1 MKGKVR
7 LKTYKELYDKI
18 RDLVRSIS
26 NNSDDYDQKYMKIK
40 FNSDDDLSSQ
50 KILELCEIIIVLRSV
65 FHEDNWYYSYI
76 FLDKCLCKL

>member
-7 LKTYKELYDKI
+7 LKTYKELCDKI

-40 FNSDDDLSSQ
+40 FNSDDDLPSQ

-65 FHEDNWYYSYI
+65 FHEDS
-76 FLDKCLCKL
+76 

>member
-1 MKGKVR
+1 MEGKVR
-7 LKTYKELYDKI
+7 LKTYKELCDKI
-18 RDLVRSIS
+18 RDLVRTIS

-50 KILELCEIIIVLRSV
+50 KILELCEIMIVLRSV

>member
-7 LKTYKELYDKI
+7 LKTYKELYEKI

-40 FNSDDDLSSQ
+40 FNSDDDLPSQ

-65 FHEDNWYYSYI
+65 FHEDS
-76 FLDKCLCKL
+76 

>member
-7 LKTYKELYDKI
+7 LKTYKELCDKI
-18 RDLVRSIS
+18 RDLVRTIS

-50 KILELCEIIIVLRSV
+50 KILELCEIMIVLRSV

>member
-7 LKTYKELYDKI
+7 LKTYKELCDKI

-40 FNSDDDLSSQ
+40 FNSDDDLPSQ

-65 FHEDNWYYSYI
+65 FYEDNWYYSYI

>member
-7 LKTYKELYDKI
+7 LKTYKELCEKI

-26 NNSDDYDQKYMKIK
+26 NNSDDYDQKSMKIK
-40 FNSDDDLSSQ
+40 FNSYDDLSSQ

>member
-7 LKTYKELYDKI
+7 LKTYKELCDKI

-50 KILELCEIIIVLRSV
+50 KILELCEIII
-65 FHEDNWYYSYI
+65 
-76 FLDKCLCKL
+76 FLGLFSMKTTGTIPTFS

>member
-40 FNSDDDLSSQ
+40 FNSDDDLPSQ

-65 FHEDNWYYSYI
+65 FHEDS
-76 FLDKCLCKL
+76 

>member
-1 MKGKVR
+1 MEGKVR
-7 LKTYKELYDKI
+7 LKTYKELCDKI

-50 KILELCEIIIVLRSV
+50 KILELCEIMIVLRSV

>member
-7 LKTYKELYDKI
+7 LKTYKELCDKI

-40 FNSDDDLSSQ
+40 FNSDDDLPSQ
-50 KILELCEIIIVLRSV
+50 KILELYEIIIVLRSV
-65 FHEDNWYYSYI
+65 FHEDS
-76 FLDKCLCKL
+76 

>member
-7 LKTYKELYDKI
+7 LKTYKELCEKI

-50 KILELCEIIIVLRSV
+50 KILELCEIMIVLRSV

>member
-7 LKTYKELYDKI
+7 LKTYKELCDKI

-26 NNSDDYDQKYMKIK
+26 NNSDDFDQKYMKIK

-50 KILELCEIIIVLRSV
+50 KILELCEIIIVLRSA

>member
-7 LKTYKELYDKI
+7 LKTYKELCDKV

-26 NNSDDYDQKYMKIK
+26 NNSDDFDQKYMKIK

>member
-7 LKTYKELYDKI
+7 LKTYKELCDKI

-50 KILELCEIIIVLRSV
+50 KILELCEIMIVLTSV

>member
-7 LKTYKELYDKI
+7 LKTYKELCDKI

-50 KILELCEIIIVLRSV
+50 KILELCEIMIVLRSV

>member
-7 LKTYKELYDKI
+7 LKTYKELCEKI

-40 FNSDDDLSSQ
+40 FNSDDDLPSQ
-50 KILELCEIIIVLRSV
+50 KILELYEIIIVLRSV
-65 FHEDNWYYSYI
+65 FHEDS
-76 FLDKCLCKL
+76 

>member
-7 LKTYKELYDKI
+7 LKTYKELCEKI

-26 NNSDDYDQKYMKIK
+26 NNSGDYDQKYMKIK
-40 FNSDDDLSSQ
+40 FNSDDDLPSQ

-65 FHEDNWYYSYI
+65 FHEDS
-76 FLDKCLCKL
+76 

>member
-1 MKGKVR
+1 MEGKVR
-7 LKTYKELYDKI
+7 LKTYKELCDKI

-40 FNSDDDLSSQ
+40 FNSDDDLPSQ

-65 FHEDNWYYSYI
+65 FHEDS
-76 FLDKCLCKL
+76 

>member
-7 LKTYKELYDKI
+7 LKTYKELCDKI

-26 NNSDDYDQKYMKIK
+26 NNSDDFDQKYMKIK

-50 KILELCEIIIVLRSV
+50 KILELCEIMIVLRSV

>member
-7 LKTYKELYDKI
+7 LKTYNELCEKT

-40 FNSDDDLSSQ
+40 FNSDDDLPSQ

-65 FHEDNWYYSYI
+65 FYEDNWYYSYI

>member
-7 LKTYKELYDKI
+7 LKTYKELCDKI

-26 NNSDDYDQKYMKIK
+26 NNSDDFDQKYMKIK

>member
-7 LKTYKELYDKI
+7 LKTYNELCEKI

-40 FNSDDDLSSQ
+40 FNSDDDLPSQ

-65 FHEDNWYYSYI
+65 FYEDNWYYSYI

>member
-7 LKTYKELYDKI
+7 LKTYKELCEKI

-40 FNSDDDLSSQ
+40 FNSDDDLPSQ

-65 FHEDNWYYSYI
+65 FHEDS
-76 FLDKCLCKL
+76 

>member
-7 LKTYKELYDKI
+7 LKTYKELCDKI

-26 NNSDDYDQKYMKIK
+26 NNSDDYYQKYMKIK

-50 KILELCEIIIVLRSV
+50 KILELCEIMIVLRSV

>member
-7 LKTYKELYDKI
+7 LKTYKELCEKI

-40 FNSDDDLSSQ
+40 FNSDDDLPSQ

>member
-40 FNSDDDLSSQ
+40 FNSDDDLPSQ
-50 KILELCEIIIVLRSV
+50 KILELYEIIIVLRSV
-65 FHEDNWYYSYI
+65 FHEDS
-76 FLDKCLCKL
+76 